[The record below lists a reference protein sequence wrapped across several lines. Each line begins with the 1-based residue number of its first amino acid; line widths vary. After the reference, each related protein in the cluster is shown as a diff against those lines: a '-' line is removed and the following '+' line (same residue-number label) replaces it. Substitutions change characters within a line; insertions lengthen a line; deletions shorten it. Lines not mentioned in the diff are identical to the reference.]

1 MNKERLELM
10 STMLGEVIT
19 GSWKMSNGAK
29 FQGAEVTDIGFNL
42 WVWFRDNSDLE
53 TTTCG
58 FSACAV
64 GHAMLDD
71 RFTNQGLKL
80 NDITPIFTDQDYNI
94 WHNWEAVEK
103 FFEIGE
109 VTAESLFMNS
119 YYYDSSTGEPYKEVR
134 PDQVK
139 WRVDKL
145 LELGSE
151 DVFNSLVDESISEI
165 RELYK

>member
-1 MNKERLELM
+1 M
-10 STMLGEVIT
+10 STMLGEVMA
-19 GSWKMSNGAK
+19 GAWKMSNGAK
-29 FQGAEVTDIGFNL
+29 YQGAEVTDIGFNL

-53 TTTCG
+53 TATCG

-71 RFTNQGLKL
+71 RFTNQGLGL
-80 NDITPIFTDQDYNI
+80 NCNSPIFKDQTGGV

-103 FFEIGE
+103 FFDVAEE
-109 VTAESLFMNS
+109 TAESLFMNS

-145 LELGSE
+145 LELGAE
-151 DVFNSLVDESISEI
+151 DKFCRLIADDISEI
-165 RELYK
+165 RELHK